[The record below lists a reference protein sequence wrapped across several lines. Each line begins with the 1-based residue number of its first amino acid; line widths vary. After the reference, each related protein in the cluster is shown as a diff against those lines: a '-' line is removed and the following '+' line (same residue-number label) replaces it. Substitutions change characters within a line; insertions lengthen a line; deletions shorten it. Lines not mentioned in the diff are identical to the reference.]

1 MVFTLH
7 RYIFRDLLK
16 TFCLSALVLSL
27 ILGLGVMLRP
37 LRHFN
42 VDPIRVPQLLLY
54 TFPITLTM
62 VIPIAALLS
71 ATLNYGRLAYDNEI
85 NACRSSGISLLTLLY
100 PALVLALLVGMAAIL
115 LGFHIIP
122 SFTEDFETLIRSDAK
137 SIVFRNIE
145 QKGNLGDL
153 LPDYRVYADYAD
165 ASKNLLSGVAVLK
178 LSHNEVEEITTAQQ
192 VQINFLRQN
201 PQSDQIALRL
211 INARTVINNY
221 SADIGDTTI
230 YIPVPSLWQ
239 DEIKFKKLAQM
250 KAIERDMTLFQ
261 PINKILTDIRRQFMA
276 ESFFQWC
283 DQQFRRQGYVDLN
296 QSAGGRLRL
305 FAAGCRRYMEK
316 TSAADPGRKTS
327 TAVLT
332 GADAAA
338 VQVLQFNRSEQLN
351 PNKTYRTDDAR
362 LSVRFQSSTPVLILE
377 MKNVRAAYANEVN
390 VSNHRRYDL
399 YDIAFPKNFITQGQ
413 ALSLN
418 DQVLRDVVPLPYD
431 PPTPYLL
438 SLYKKIKGQC
448 LELSAEIRAEL
459 HTRLAFGVSCIVLVL
474 TGAALGIVFRS
485 GHLLTAFGISF
496 IPATFCLITIFTGKH
511 IAEQN
516 PADITGGIV
525 FLWSGIVTVAAI
537 NLVIYKL
544 LLKR

>member
-16 TFCLSALVLSL
+16 TFCLSALVLSV

-62 VIPIAALLS
+62 VIPIAALLA

-137 SIVFRNIE
+137 AIVFRNIE

-165 ASKNLLSGVAVLK
+165 PKKNLLSGVAVLK
-178 LSHNEVEEITTAQQ
+178 LRHNEVEEITTARQ
-192 VQINFLRQN
+192 VQINFQRQN

-250 KAIERDMTLFQ
+250 KAIERDMTLFP
-261 PINKILTDIRRQFMA
+261 PINKSLTDIRRQFMA
-276 ESFFQWC
+276 ESFFQGC
-283 DQQFRRQGYVDLN
+283 DQQFRRQGFVDLH
-296 QSAGGRLRL
+296 QSAGGYLRL
-305 FAAGCRRYMEK
+305 FAAGCRRYLEK
-316 TSAADPGRKTS
+316 TSAADAGRKTS
-327 TAVLT
+327 SAVLT
-332 GADAAA
+332 GAA
-338 VQVLQFNRSEQLN
+338 QVLQFNRSEQLK

-362 LSVRFQSSTPVLILE
+362 LSVRFQAATPVLILE
-377 MKNVRAAYANEVN
+377 MKNVRAAYANEEN
-390 VSNHRRYDL
+390 VTNHRRYDL
-399 YDIAFPKNFITQGQ
+399 YDIVFPKNFITQGQ

-418 DQVLRDVVPLPYD
+418 DQVLRDLVPLPYD

-438 SLYKKIKGQC
+438 SLYKTIQKQC
-448 LELSAEIRAEL
+448 RELSAEIRAEL

-474 TGAALGIVFRS
+474 TGAALGIIFRS
-485 GHLLTAFGISF
+485 GHLLTAFGVSF

-516 PADITGGIV
+516 PGDITGGIV
-525 FLWSGIVTVAAI
+525 FLWSGIVTVAAL